1 MSRYAA
7 GIDVGTAYTKA
18 LILSSDG
25 SILARCLE
33 KTGFQ
38 PDQVAGRCLAT
49 ALDTASLARNDLCA
63 VVSTGFAR
71 HLVGVRTMAVTELT
85 AAARGARQLF
95 PGAHTVLDVGGQT
108 IKACRLDAA
117 AGIQA
122 FRLNDKCAAGTGAFL
137 ERTARIMGLPLE
149 AIDGLIAGSTR
160 SAPISSVCAVFAES
174 EIINQ
179 LVQETLPRDI
189 MRGTVSACVERAAQI
204 ALRVGMRQEV
214 CLVGG
219 VLKFASA
226 VALLREKLACAA
238 RIPDTTMVQ
247 FVAALGAARIGIR
260 FGKQQ
265 GRNKDDQAVA
275 RAHDYREER

>member
-1 MSRYAA
+1 MIRYAA
-7 GIDVGTAYTKA
+7 GIDVGAAYTKA

-38 PDQVAGRCLAT
+38 PDQAAGRCLES
-49 ALDTASLARNDLCA
+49 ALDAVSLADDDLCA

-85 AAARGARQLF
+85 AAARGARRLF
-95 PGAHTVLDVGGQT
+95 PGVRTVLDVGGQT
-108 IKACRLDAA
+108 IKACRLDAD

-137 ERTARIMGLPLE
+137 ERTARIMNLPLK
-149 AIDGLIAGSTR
+149 AIDGLINGSTR
-160 SAPISSVCAVFAES
+160 AAPISSVCAVFAES

-179 LVQETLPRDI
+179 LVQATPPPDI
-189 MRGTVSACVERAAQI
+189 MRGAVSACVERAAQI
-204 ALRVGMRQEV
+204 ALRVGIRQEV
-214 CLVGG
+214 CLFGG
-219 VLKFASA
+219 VLKFAA
-226 VALLREKLACAA
+226 ATAMLREKLACAA
-238 RIPDTTMVQ
+238 YIPDADMVQ

-260 FGKQQ
+260 FGEQQ
-265 GRNKDDQAVA
+265 GRPV
-275 RAHDYREER
+275 YRPCV